1 MKGVRL
7 MIRVVAKG
15 KLKPEVKV
23 EQYLEIARELV
34 SETRKEEGCIYY
46 ALHQDIKDPSVVT
59 MLEEWVDEEALNQH
73 GKSEHVQ
80 RIVPELGKLRE
91 SIEVN
96 VYKELD

>member
-1 MKGVRL
+1 

-15 KLKPEVKV
+15 KLKPEVQV
-23 EQYLEIARELV
+23 EEYLKQARELV

-46 ALHQDIKDPSVVT
+46 ALHQDIKDPSIVT

-73 GKSEHVQ
+73 GKSEHVL

>member
-1 MKGVRL
+1 

-23 EQYLEIARELV
+23 EEYLELARDLV

-59 MLEEWVDEEALNQH
+59 MLEEWVDEEALKQH

-96 VYKELD
+96 VYKELE

>member
-1 MKGVRL
+1 

-23 EQYLEIARELV
+23 EEYLELARELV

-59 MLEEWVDEEALNQH
+59 MLEEWVDEESLNQH
-73 GKSEHVQ
+73 GKSKHVQ
-80 RIVPELGKLRE
+80 RIVPALGKLRE

-96 VYKELD
+96 VYKELE